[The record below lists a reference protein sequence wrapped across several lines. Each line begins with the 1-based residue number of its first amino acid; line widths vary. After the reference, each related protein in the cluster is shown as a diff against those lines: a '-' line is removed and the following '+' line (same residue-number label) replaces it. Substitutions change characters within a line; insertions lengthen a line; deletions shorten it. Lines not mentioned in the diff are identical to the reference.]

1 LYVQFLISLK
11 HFVNNK
17 SVSENAIG
25 FYAIV
30 KMLYISSTLTVTY
43 YDLLSN
49 YIMMHDPQ
57 NVN

>member
-1 LYVQFLISLK
+1 M
-11 HFVNNK
+11 NNK